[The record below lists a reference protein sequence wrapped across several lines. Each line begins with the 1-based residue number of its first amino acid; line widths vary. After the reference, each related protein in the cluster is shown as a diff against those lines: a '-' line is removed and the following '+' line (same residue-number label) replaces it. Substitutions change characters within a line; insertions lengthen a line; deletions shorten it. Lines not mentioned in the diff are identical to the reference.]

1 MKSPTP
7 ETDELER
14 VLRLVPDAAERH
26 YGLALVRAFVLE
38 NHEEAVE
45 QLRLAVEADPAHSQA
60 LCRLG
65 DYYLKLGRHEEAVG
79 AYRRAINVGGRG
91 GLAAVDG
98 VYMTLCVMGEK
109 GRELVEGSSILQA
122 VDPELARWILERKVS
137 G

>member
-1 MKSPTP
+1 MRSQTP

-14 VLRLVPDAAERH
+14 VLRLLPDAAERH

-38 NHEEAVE
+38 DHEGAVE
-45 QLRLAVEADPAHSQA
+45 QLRLAVEADPSHSLA

-98 VYMTLCVMGEK
+98 LYMTLYVMGEK
-109 GRELVEGSSILQA
+109 GRELIGGDSVLQA
-122 VDPELARWILERKVS
+122 VDPELARWILERRV
-137 G
+137 

>member
-1 MKSPTP
+1 MKSETP

-38 NHEEAVE
+38 DVEGAVE
-45 QLRLAVEADPAHSQA
+45 QLRLAAEADPAHSLA

-65 DYYLKLGRHEEAVG
+65 DYYLRLGRHEEAVG
-79 AYRRAINVGGRG
+79 AYKRAIKVGGRG

-98 VYMTLCVMGEK
+98 LYITLGLMGEK
-109 GRELVEGSSILQA
+109 GRELVGGDSVLQA
-122 VDPELARWILERKVS
+122 ADPELARWILERRV
-137 G
+137 